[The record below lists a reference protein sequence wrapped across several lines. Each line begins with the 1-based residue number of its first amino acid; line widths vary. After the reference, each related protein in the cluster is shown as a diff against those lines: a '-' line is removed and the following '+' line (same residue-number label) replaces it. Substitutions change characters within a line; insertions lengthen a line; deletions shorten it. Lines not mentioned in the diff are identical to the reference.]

1 MLLLM
6 NQASGLLQIDQKL
19 EKWPWRHNLLIW
31 HYRQFF
37 DTILFFLSILVTGP
51 SSMSI
56 SSLVLKLWHLSF
68 IRGWPEIWRLKIPPS
83 LFYPIYGDQSKLG
96 LPNLARMFLIKCYWK
111 LQNARVTAFTV
122 SELLRAV
129 KLPSSPD

>member
-6 NQASGLLQIDQKL
+6 NQASGLFQIDQKL

-37 DTILFFLSILVTGP
+37 DAILFFLSILVTGP

-56 SSLVLKLWHLSF
+56 SSLVLELWHLSF
-68 IRGWPEIWRLKIPPS
+68 IRGWPEIWRSKIPPS
-83 LFYPIYGDQSKLG
+83 LFYPVSGDQSKLG